1 MENQTPYDSPFLK
14 PEAPNASSAQ
24 LMGILSIVFTF
35 FFTIAGLVLGIVA
48 IVQARKAEEA
58 FNANPGMFNPYSL
71 NKAKTGKTCGIIGV
85 VLSGLIII
93 AAIILVVVLISV
105 FANYGTHRCY

>member
-48 IVQARKAEEA
+48 IVQARKAEET
-58 FNANPGMFNPYSL
+58 FNANPGAFNPYSL

-85 VLSGLIII
+85 VLSSIII
-93 AAIILVVVLISV
+93 ISLIVFFVVLISV

>member
-1 MENQTPYDSPFLK
+1 MENQSPYDSPFLK

-58 FNANPGMFNPYSL
+58 YNANPSMFNPYSL
-71 NKAKTGKTCGIIGV
+71 NKAKAGKTCGIIGV
-85 VLSGLIII
+85 VLSGLVIVG
-93 AAIILVVVLISV
+93 AIILVVALIT
-105 FANYGTHRCY
+105 FYAHYEPHHCY